1 MFSVVREYIHT
12 IHFLNAVEIFSGT
25 EQMCASFLNNA
36 ARAKII
42 GSFVLYIHAAY
53 LFTGWTKNVGVY
65 CNYGLA
71 SKKHFSNSSRD
82 IECAEFVDKYSSTII
97 LILQSACSAQ
107 STSNRITQSPYIS
120 HFTYPPV
127 LTFLSIRFPLAVFG

>member
-1 MFSVVREYIHT
+1 MIVCARNYWSLKEKVLLKQVIMRGVFSLMFSVVREYIHT

-53 LFTGWTKNVGVY
+53 I
-65 CNYGLA
+65 
-71 SKKHFSNSSRD
+71 FSQARQ
-82 IECAEFVDKYSSTII
+82 KM
-97 LILQSACSAQ
+97 
-107 STSNRITQSPYIS
+107 
-120 HFTYPPV
+120 
-127 LTFLSIRFPLAVFG
+127 